1 MMLRE
6 HFFYSGK
13 INHLF
18 GGLFFAFSLLE
29 DGINPQRGSFNNK
42 IPSQVM
48 FPFIQEILL
57 PLISN

>member
-13 INHLF
+13 INHF
-18 GGLFFAFSLLE
+18 GGLFFAFCLLE
-29 DGINPQRGSFNNK
+29 DGVNPQRGSFNNK